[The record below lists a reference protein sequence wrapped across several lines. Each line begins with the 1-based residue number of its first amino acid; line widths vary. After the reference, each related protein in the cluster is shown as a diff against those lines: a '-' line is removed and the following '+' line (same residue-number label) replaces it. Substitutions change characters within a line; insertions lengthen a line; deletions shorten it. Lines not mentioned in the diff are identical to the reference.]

1 MSSLRIFTALGAI
14 FLLGVFFHLLKGVL
28 TPFIVAWILAFLL
41 VPAVD
46 RFNRS
51 MPRWPATLLVFLVF
65 ALLGG
70 GLVFGL
76 VPVLQDQINL
86 FLDELPV
93 LTQRI
98 DSVLSELGRS
108 LHIRFPAHAL
118 TQDIQGR
125 LADLG
130 TRLANAPMFVVNTA
144 THLAELLVFIAVVP
158 IVTFYLL
165 RDWHRFS
172 SRLTLFMRTSAQRR
186 IEWAFRISTRVLR
199 QFVHGQLLVMLGIGT
214 IYSVGFTATGISLGT
229 VLGILAGVV
238 SVVPFASLL
247 LAGLPALILALV
259 QFHSPLH
266 TLGILATI
274 AVAELVG
281 NTILA
286 PVLVGRFVNV
296 HPAAVLLFI
305 FIGGTLYGAI
315 GMILAVPLAA
325 MVAAVWQV
333 RIASPAYPPD
343 PGLGA
348 GEKADPGSL
357 SEAGEASDEP
367 RL

>member
-1 MSSLRIFTALGAI
+1 
-14 FLLGVFFHLLKGVL
+14 VL

-46 RFNRS
+46 RFS
-51 MPRWPATLLVFLVF
+51 HYMPRWSATLLVFFVF

-70 GLVFGL
+70 GLIFGL
-76 VPVLQDQINL
+76 VPVLQDQINR
-86 FLDELPV
+86 FLHELPA
-93 LTQRI
+93 LTQHI
-98 DSVLSELGRS
+98 DGFLSELGRS
-108 LHIRFPAHAL
+108 LHIRFPTNAL
-118 TQDIQGR
+118 TQDIQDR

-172 SRLTLFMRTSAQRR
+172 RHLTSFMHAPAQRR
-186 IEWAFRISTRVLR
+186 IEWAFRISTQVLR
-199 QFVHGQLLVMLGIGT
+199 QFVHGQLLVMLDIGT
-214 IYSVGFTATGISLGT
+214 IYSIGFTATGISLGT
-229 VLGILAGVV
+229 VLGILAGTV

-259 QFHSPLH
+259 QFHSPLP
-266 TLGILATI
+266 TLWILGTI

-281 NTILA
+281 NTVLA

-305 FIGGTLYGAI
+305 FIGGALYGVI
-315 GMILAVPLAA
+315 GMILAVPLAT

-333 RIASPAYPPD
+333 WIAYPAYPPIPNPATIED
-343 PGLGA
+343 GPTG
-348 GEKADPGSL
+348 
-357 SEAGEASDEP
+357 
-367 RL
+367 RRI